1 MDDQVKKVFGIDL
14 GTTYSVI
21 STLDSHGNPIII
33 QNHYDASPLL
43 ASAVY
48 FEPGN
53 PEPVVGVSAKNQAQ
67 IEPERVV
74 QYIKREIGKEGIPAR
89 VFDGLSYDPITIS
102 SLILKRMKMYAE
114 EGEQCEVQDVVIT
127 CPAYFGIPERNATRQ
142 AGELAGLNVLN
153 VINEPTA
160 AALYYLSHAFQEK
173 RTIMVYDL
181 GGGTFD
187 VTLFDVD
194 ISESGSDLKVLY
206 SYGDDHLGGV
216 DWDARLVEHLCEL
229 YSLENGLSSVEE
241 VKQNSNLLNDIQN
254 EAEKLKVKL
263 SSVQSSSTIVGGTRL
278 TVTREELEN
287 LTKDKVGQTMS
298 FVQHV
303 LDHAKM
309 QADDVSTVL
318 LVGGSTRMPMVK
330 AALEAVFPGR
340 VQMEDPDQAVAKG
353 AALAA
358 AIAYN
363 EVILGS
369 IERAEAKPSQTLASV
384 WDLAASTDAS
394 STRSRAKIISIAGG
408 SGMSIAYQDVLN
420 KSFGPGIILRE
431 ATSDR
436 YVINNLLLL
445 GQDSPAQMTRV
456 YYTIEDN
463 QTNVEISAYENE
475 AVDEFVKP
483 CQDEYGMPQETEAH
497 LKVRTVGMLDLPLP
511 YGTPAG
517 SEVEVT
523 FVYSEKGLD
532 VSAQLLPHGEIITAL
547 FQSSTLKSEDEMEE
561 ARRHLNSL
569 QTRAEA

>member
-21 STLDSHGNPIII
+21 ASLDAHGNPVII
-33 QNHYDASPLL
+33 QNHFDASPLL

-74 QYIKREIGKEGIPAR
+74 QYIKREIGKEGIPDR
-89 VFDGLSYDPITIS
+89 VFDGISYDPITIS
-102 SLILKRMKMYAE
+102 SLILKRIKTYAE
-114 EGEQCEVQDVVIT
+114 EGEQCEVRDVVIT

-194 ISESGSDLKVLY
+194 ITENNSALKVLY

-216 DWDARLVEHLCEL
+216 DWDARLVDHLCEL
-229 YSLENGLSSVEE
+229 YCQENGMSSADE
-241 VKQNSNLLNDIQN
+241 VKENSDLLNDIQN

-263 SSVQSSSTIVGGTRL
+263 SSVQSSSIIVGGSKL
-278 TVTREELEN
+278 TVTREEFEN
-287 LTKDKVGQTMS
+287 LTKDKVRQTVS

-303 LDHAKM
+303 LDHVNM
-309 QADDVSTVL
+309 QATDVSTVL
-318 LVGGSTRMPMVK
+318 LVGGSTRMPMIK
-330 AALEAVFPGR
+330 NAFEDFFPGR

-358 AIAYN
+358 AIAFN

-369 IERAEAKPSQTLASV
+369 IERADAAAGTSLADAWNLNAPATIETTLGR
-384 WDLAASTDAS
+384 S
-394 STRSRAKIISIAGG
+394 SLISIAGG
-408 SGMSIAYQDVLN
+408 SGMSIGYQDVRN
-420 KSFGPGIILRE
+420 KSFGPGVLMEEHGIE
-431 ATSDR
+431 R
-436 YVINNLLLL
+436 YV
-445 GQDSPAQMTRV
+445 
-456 YYTIEDN
+456 
-463 QTNVEISAYENE
+463 
-475 AVDEFVKP
+475 
-483 CQDEYGMPQETEAH
+483 
-497 LKVRTVGMLDLPLP
+497 
-511 YGTPAG
+511 
-517 SEVEVT
+517 
-523 FVYSEKGLD
+523 
-532 VSAQLLPHGEIITAL
+532 
-547 FQSSTLKSEDEMEE
+547 
-561 ARRHLNSL
+561 
-569 QTRAEA
+569 